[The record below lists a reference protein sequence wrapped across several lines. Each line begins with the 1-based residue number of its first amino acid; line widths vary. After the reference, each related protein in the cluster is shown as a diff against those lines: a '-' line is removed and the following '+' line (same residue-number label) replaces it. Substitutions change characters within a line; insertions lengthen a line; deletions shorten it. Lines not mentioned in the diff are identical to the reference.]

1 MTGKDPNRAA
11 PATSIRSHPVI
22 RSAEEFVRLRES
34 PDPEDRHRA
43 AHEEAGER
51 VWLDVV
57 RRFPEMRFWVAQNRT
72 APPAVLRVLGED
84 ADARVRG
91 MVARRRRLPE
101 DLLLRLARD
110 PDAGVR
116 NAVAYNA
123 KASRAV
129 SDVLAGDDE
138 ELVREAVPKQRQ
150 G

>member
-1 MTGKDPNRAA
+1 M
-11 PATSIRSHPVI
+11 I

-34 PDPEDRHRA
+34 PDPEDRHRV
-43 AHEEAGER
+43 AHEEAGEQ
-51 VWLDVV
+51 VWLDIV
-57 RRFPEMRFWVAQNRT
+57 RRFPDMRFWVAQNKT
-72 APPAVLRVLGED
+72 TPLDVLRVLGEN

-91 MVARRRRLPE
+91 MVARKRRAPE

-129 SDVLAGDDE
+129 LDVLAGDGA
-138 ELVREAVPKQRQ
+138 ELVRGAVLKRQ